1 MTIIKH
7 CSVIITAN
15 MSPNSNFIPPPYT
28 IQAEISSV
36 VMELFSS
43 RIVVSKSTYRLIII

>member
-15 MSPNSNFIPPPYT
+15 MSPNSVFVKFYSTSVHHSGRNIECCNGT
-28 IQAEISSV
+28 IQ
-36 VMELFSS
+36 LQNC
-43 RIVVSKSTYRLIII
+43 RLKIDL